1 MYKKQPNKNDSHS
14 VHGFFGTRIY
24 NTWAHMKQRCYN
36 PNNASFKNYGAKGIK
51 VCEEWQKFIPFCN
64 WAISNGYNNSLTLDR
79 IDNNKDYSPENCRWA
94 TIEQQ
99 NNNKSDTN
107 LITYNGKTQS
117 IARWA
122 DELGIKCS
130 RLYGRIYRGWTIK
143 EIFDTNNHNFRLIT
157 YNNETH
163 CVAEWAKIL
172 NIEVS
177 TLKYRLKAGWSIET
191 AFTTPVKRL
200 KAH

>member
-1 MYKKQPNKNDSHS
+1 MYKRHPDKNDPRA

-36 PNNASFKNYGAKGIK
+36 PNNASYAYYGAKGIK
-51 VCEEWQKFIPFCN
+51 VCEDWQNFIPFCE
-64 WAISNGYNNSLTLDR
+64 WAIINGYNDNLTLDR
-79 IDNNKDYSPENCRWA
+79 ININKDYSPENCRWA

-117 IARWA
+117 LSKWA
-122 DELGIKCS
+122 DELNIKPTT
-130 RLYGRIYRGWTIK
+130 LHARI
-143 EIFDTNNHNFRLIT
+143 FR
-157 YNNETH
+157 H
-163 CVAEWAKIL
+163 
-172 NIEVS
+172 
-177 TLKYRLKAGWSIET
+177 RWSIEK

-200 KAH
+200 KVH